1 MKIARSTTTP
11 FRLRLRKPLETAHGA
26 VSEREGFLLALFLD
40 DGTVGFGEA
49 APLPGFGVESVASCD
64 AALQTIAKPLLGRDP
79 RALDER
85 LDDVEASAPHAP
97 AARAA
102 ADAALHDLA
111 ARIEGR
117 SVAAILAGARRA
129 PRQRIPVNALL
140 SGRTEAEVEAQAQR
154 AVAEG
159 FGTLKL
165 KVGLDPEGDLA
176 RVAAAKRACG
186 PATRIRVDANGAW
199 GEVEARRFLE
209 RLARFDLEWVEQ
221 PVPALDLAAFA
232 RLRRV
237 SPVPLAA
244 DESVS
249 GEDAAR
255 RVLAGGCADVL
266 VLKPSILG
274 GLRSAQRIALAA
286 ERAGTDV
293 VVTSLLD
300 SGLGIAAAAH
310 LAASLP
316 GSRHA
321 AGLATQGLLVEDL
334 IDPLE
339 LTDGS
344 LQLPRGSGF
353 GVAPCP
359 RRLARLALAPAQE
372 RVA

>member
-1 MKIARSTTTP
+1 MKIARTTVTR
-11 FRLRLRKPLETAHGA
+11 FRLRLREPLETAHGT
-26 VSEREGFLLALFLD
+26 VSEREGFLLALFPD

-49 APLPGFGVESVASCD
+49 TPLPGFGAESVASC
-64 AALQTIAKPLLGRDP
+64 AAAFEAIAKRILGRDP
-79 RALDER
+79 RALGER
-85 LDDVEASAPHAP
+85 LDDVEASAPLAP

-111 ARIEGR
+111 AQIEDR
-117 SVAAILAGARRA
+117 SVAAMLAGVRRA

-140 SGRTEAEVEAQAQR
+140 SGPTATEVEAQARR

-159 FGTLKL
+159 FATLKL

-186 PATRIRVDANGAW
+186 PATRIRIDANGAW
-199 GEVEARRFLE
+199 SEDEARRILE
-209 RLARFDLEWVEQ
+209 RLVRFDLEWVEQ
-221 PVPALDLAAFA
+221 PVPAHDLAAFA
-232 RLRRV
+232 RLRRA

-244 DESVS
+244 DESAS
-249 GEDAAR
+249 SEDAAR

-266 VLKPSILG
+266 VLKPSVLG
-274 GLRSAQRIALAA
+274 GLRTARRIALAA
-286 ERAGTDV
+286 QRAGIDV

-300 SGLGIAAAAH
+300 SGLGIAAATH

-316 GSRHA
+316 GHRYA

-334 IDPLE
+334 IDPLDV
-339 LTDGS
+339 TDGS
-344 LQLPRGSGF
+344 LQLPPGSGF

-359 RRLARLALAPAQE
+359 RRLERLALAPPQE
-372 RVA
+372 MVA

>member
-176 RVAAAKRACG
+176 RVAAAKRACP
-186 PATRIRVDANGAW
+186 PATRIRIDANGAW
-199 GEVEARRFLE
+199 SEVEARRLLE
-209 RLARFDLEWVEQ
+209 RLARFDLELVEQ
-221 PVPALDLAAFA
+221 PVPAHDLAAFA

-237 SPVPLAA
+237 SPAPLAA
-244 DESVS
+244 DESAS
-249 GEDAAR
+249 SEDAAR

-266 VLKPSILG
+266 VLKPSVLG
-274 GLRSAQRIALAA
+274 GLRSARRIALAA
-286 ERAGTDV
+286 EREGIDV

-310 LAASLP
+310 FAASLP
-316 GSRHA
+316 GGRYA
-321 AGLATQGLLVEDL
+321 AGLATQGLLAEDL
-334 IDPLE
+334 IDPIDIG
-339 LTDGS
+339 DGA
-344 LQLPRGSGF
+344 LQLPGGPGF
-353 GVAPCP
+353 GVAPCR
-359 RRLARLALAPAQE
+359 RRLERVALAPAQE